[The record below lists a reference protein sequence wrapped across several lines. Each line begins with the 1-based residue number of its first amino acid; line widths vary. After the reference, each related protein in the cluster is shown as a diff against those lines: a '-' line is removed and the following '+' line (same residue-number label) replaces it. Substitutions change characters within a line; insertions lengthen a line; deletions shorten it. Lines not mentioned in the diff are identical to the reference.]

1 MNAFESSDRQLDLV
15 RQAGVCLPPQW
26 RSRFLESV
34 VDHLIGE
41 VGAYDAIGG
50 CQVQHAVECALR
62 RIGIVT

>member
-1 MNAFESSDRQLDLV
+1 MNAVGLSDRQLDLV
-15 RQAGVCLPPQW
+15 RRAAACLPPQW

-41 VGAYDAIGG
+41 VDAYGTIGDG
-50 CQVQHAVECALR
+50 HVEHAVECTLR

>member
-1 MNAFESSDRQLDLV
+1 MNAFEAIDSLISCARP
-15 RQAGVCLPPQW
+15 GSCLPPQW

-50 CQVQHAVECALR
+50 CQVQHAVERTLR